1 MTSTERN
8 ATVRPGLGLVI
19 TLLMLAMAAVLIAT
33 GLGDRVKPMLRYA
46 AAGASML
53 FTIIAIIAALSAQ
66 RRWTRLLEAVE
77 AKPMIAAPVVRY
89 SFWSG
94 ASLVLSTRSSSG
106 MMPFRGV
113 RISWLMVARNS
124 PLAII
129 AASASTFAEVRSR
142 STLRRRSI
150 SVSSSR

>member
-77 AKPMIAAPVVRY
+77 AKPMIAAPVVQRAAPV
-89 SFWSG
+89 
-94 ASLVLSTRSSSG
+94 AS
-106 MMPFRGV
+106 
-113 RISWLMVARNS
+113 VAPTNQRE
-124 PLAII
+124 L
-129 AASASTFAEVRSR
+129 
-142 STLRRRSI
+142 
-150 SVSSSR
+150 